1 MKIIVIGATGT
12 IGAKVTQALA
22 ANGHEVVSIARSS
35 REIRVNLDEPATV
48 RAMFDKIRDAD
59 AVISCAGNAA
69 FKPFAQLTDADYELG
84 LRSKLMGQVSLARI
98 AKDHLRD
105 GGSIT
110 LTTGTLAMHPM
121 QGSVSVSMVNAGLEG
136 FVRAAALELPRN
148 LRINAVSPPWVK
160 ETMVKLG
167 MDPSPALASA
177 DVANAYVEAVEGS
190 HQGKVLD
197 PRLLSTPF

>member
-22 ANGHEVVSIARSS
+22 ANGHEVVSVARSS
-35 REIRVNLDEPATV
+35 REIRVNLDQPATV

-121 QGSVSVSMVNAGLEG
+121 PGSVSVSMVNAGLEG

-167 MDPSPALASA
+167 MDPSPGLASA
-177 DVANAYVEAVEGS
+177 DVAKAYVAAVEGS
-190 HQGKVLD
+190 HQGKVLE
-197 PRLLSTPF
+197 PRLL